1 MSARAA
7 VPYDADPLHHRF
19 AAVPLPFMIP
29 RVLVPVS
36 GYPVGRYAAAVAL
49 GRWPRIFVIAAFGQY
64 VDIPVWVLKALFA
77 AGVAAALVG
86 ALVRRLRRTVA
97 TSGPPSEPPAP

>member
-1 MSARAA
+1 
-7 VPYDADPLHHRF
+7 
-19 AAVPLPFMIP
+19 MIP

-64 VDIPVWVLKALFA
+64 FDIPTWMLKAFFA
-77 AGVAAALVG
+77 AGVVAALVG
-86 ALVRRLRRTVA
+86 AVYRRLRRPVA
-97 TSGPPSEPPAP
+97 ASGPTDPPPPAT